1 MEAFIDNVMS
11 RRIDTL
17 LEYMPI
23 LANFVA
29 CGVTGVLYG
38 GRHCRRTVVA
48 GHSYRP
54 EALQW
59 YRKWANYYNSYSRHH

>member
-1 MEAFIDNVMS
+1 MEAFTDNVMS

-23 LANFVA
+23 LANFVV
-29 CGVTGVLYG
+29 CGDSEVFYG

-48 GHSYRP
+48 GHSDGL
-54 EALQW
+54 EAL
-59 YRKWANYYNSYSRHH
+59 